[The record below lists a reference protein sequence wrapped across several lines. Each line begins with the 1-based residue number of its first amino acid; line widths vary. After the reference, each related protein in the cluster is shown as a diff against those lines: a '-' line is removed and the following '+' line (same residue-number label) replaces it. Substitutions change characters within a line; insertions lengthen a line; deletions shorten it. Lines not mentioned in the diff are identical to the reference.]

1 MPEPLW
7 CAIRLPQLP
16 LEALRSNMQTPA
28 VLAGRQRVLLA
39 CPLSLAAGITPG
51 MKLATAHALCDGL
64 RVCQRD
70 LTAEQQHLRQLAW
83 QLLQFTPGVALHQPC
98 VAEQGPQPGADELAT
113 SPGLLL
119 DLGGSLRLFRG
130 SENLLVDLFTR
141 LTDHPLSWQAG
152 LGHTPLAAWV
162 LSHAATD
169 IGLHALHQS
178 RLGSHAAGTG
188 LARPGTRDVFP
199 PALAS
204 LPLDNLPLHSTL
216 KDKLLAPG
224 FHSLAEL
231 MALPRP
237 ALGRRFGKP
246 FLHWLERLL
255 GERPDPREPVTP
267 PARFRSQYDV
277 EEPITHQ
284 QSLLPLMQRQ
294 LTELESYLHWRHQAV
309 RSIRWQL
316 TDHQGEAPPLIVRR
330 TRAGS
335 DAATWLMLTGRHL
348 ERHRLRAPVLRLVL
362 TVSRPEQAEGTSHTL
377 FHDPGER
384 AGRHALLEKLASL
397 PGLSLRQL
405 RQCDD
410 PLPELAQALTDP
422 LRPATS
428 TPPAQP
434 PHARQPLWLFDPPQ
448 PLNTDSNG
456 QPRWRGAPLRVL
468 GPDRTV
474 SSHWW
479 QQPRRRDYFLARHPG
494 NQALCWLYH
503 CDAGWFL
510 HGLF

>member
-16 LEALRSNMQTPA
+16 LEALHSDAQTPA

-51 MKLATAHALCDGL
+51 MKLATAHALCDSL
-64 RVCQRD
+64 RVCQRE
-70 LTAEQQHLRQLAW
+70 LATEQRQLQQLAW
-83 QLLQFTPGVALHQPC
+83 QLLRFTPGVALHQPC
-98 VAEQGPQPGADELAT
+98 VAEQGQQPGADDLAT

-130 SENLLVDLFTR
+130 SENLLVTLFTC
-141 LTDHPLSWQAG
+141 LTDGPLSWQAG
-152 LGHTPLAAWV
+152 LGHTPLAAWT
-162 LSHAATD
+162 LSHAPAD
-169 IGLHALHQS
+169 VSLHALHRS
-178 RLGSHAAGTG
+178 RLGPDPACPD
-188 LARPGTRDVFP
+188 LRELVLQ
-199 PALAS
+199 ALAS
-204 LPLDNLPLHSTL
+204 LPLETLPLHAAL

-231 MALPRP
+231 ITLPRP

-267 PARFRSQYDV
+267 PARFRSQYDI
-277 EEPITHQ
+277 EAPITHQ

-294 LTELESYLHWRHQAV
+294 LAELESHLHWRHQAV

-316 TDHQGEAPPLIVRR
+316 TDHLGDAPPLIVRR
-330 TRAGS
+330 TRPGS
-335 DAATWLMLTGRHL
+335 DAATWLTLTGRHL
-348 ERHRLRAPVLRLVL
+348 EQHRLRAPVLRLVL
-362 TVSRPEQAEGTSHTL
+362 TVSRPERVEGTSHAL
-377 FHDPGER
+377 FQDPGER
-384 AGRHALLEKLASL
+384 AGRHTLLEKLASL
-397 PGLSLRQL
+397 PGLHLHQI
-405 RQCDD
+405 RQCDEH
-410 PLPELAQALTDP
+410 LPELAQALTDP
-422 LRPATS
+422 LRPAAS
-428 TPPAQP
+428 VPPVHP
-434 PHARQPLWLFDPPQ
+434 PHARQPLWLFEPPQ
-448 PLNTDSNG
+448 PLSSGCDG
-456 QPRWRGAPLRVL
+456 QPRWRGAPLTLL
-468 GPDRTV
+468 GPDRTL

-479 QQPRRRDYFLARHPG
+479 QQPRQRDYFLARHPG

-503 CDAGWFL
+503 CDTGWFL